1 MLALCDGQ
9 LDVVTEVFARVNNGR
24 AVAGLDPA
32 MVDVELTLAFRLL
45 VPLLQGMWVFPR
57 EVICSLLL
65 TRCRRDLFDTYTS
78 LFQHIVSASSGP
90 HAQIAQFQAVC
101 SALQTLSCSSL
112 TQGTFL
118 WRLVLL
124 AQHILVALPSHLLL
138 PSIDVYL
145 PLTLLAVMENRE
157 MTTLAEEVA
166 DPRDELL
173 LHPIKPRAVEL
184 MEVGAPTF
192 LNHRTSPQTSPW
204 RRRRRIAT
212 TRTCPCETVT
222 GFSPVASSSS
232 RKH

>member
-1 MLALCDGQ
+1 MTA
-9 LDVVTEVFARVNNGR
+9 
-24 AVAGLDPA
+24 
-32 MVDVELTLAFRLL
+32 
-45 VPLLQGMWVFPR
+45 
-57 EVICSLLL
+57 SLLL

-78 LFQHIVSASSGP
+78 LFQHIVRASPSP
-90 HAQIAQFQAVC
+90 HVQIAQFQTVC
-101 SALQTLSCSSL
+101 SALQTLSCGSL
-112 TQGTFL
+112 AQRPVL

-184 MEVGAPTF
+184 MEVGPPPLFSTTDPHGG
-192 LNHRTSPQTSPW
+192 LRDGDEGG
-204 RRRRRIAT
+204 RRGLRGRVL
-212 TRTCPCETVT
+212 VT
-222 GFSPVASSSS
+222 LVASSH
-232 RKH
+232 R